1 VLTGLLLAILASVI
15 HATAD
20 AAKKGLTRRQS
31 PADALTGYILFGL
44 PLAALLWLGAGLP
57 GMPREGFL
65 LYAAASVVPNLLA
78 NILFFE
84 AVRVSPLSLTL
95 PFLAFTPAFL
105 IGTSFLINRELPS
118 LLGAAGIVLVLV
130 GALLLH
136 AGELRHG
143 ATGPL
148 RAIVR
153 ERGSLLM
160 TAVALIWSFT
170 AAADKQ
176 AVLRSGP
183 FAYLA
188 LWHVG
193 MLAPLVTTAALRRRL
208 GVIVAPRAALA
219 TSGAAA
225 LHVAGMAVQ
234 LAALPLLQAAY
245 VIAIKRAGMVVGIF
259 YGWLLFKEQRVR
271 ERLLGAA
278 VMVAGV
284 LCITAG

>member
-20 AAKKGLTRRQS
+20 AAKKGLTRRQR
-31 PADALTGYILFGL
+31 PVDALTGYILFGL
-44 PLAALLWLGAGLP
+44 PLSALLWAVTGLP

-65 LYAAASVVPNLLA
+65 LYATLSVVPNLLA

-105 IGTSFLINRELPS
+105 IGTSFVINRELPS
-118 LLGAAGIVLVLV
+118 LLGAAGILLVLV

-143 ATGPL
+143 AAGPL
-148 RAIVR
+148 KAILR

-160 TAVALIWSFT
+160 TAVALLWSFT

-183 FAYLA
+183 AAYLT

-193 MLAPLVTTAALRRRL
+193 LLVPLLAAAVARRRIGAVL
-208 GVIVAPRAALA
+208 SPRTALT

-234 LAALPLLQAAY
+234 LAALPLLQASY

-259 YGWLLFKEQRVR
+259 YGWLLFEEERVR

-284 LCITAG
+284 LCITMG